1 MFMSQS
7 SKIKQEIKCY
17 GLEMPTRSSSRE
29 WNGRKSGNFW
39 PRDCSFLCKQLELGL
54 RGYK

>member
-1 MFMSQS
+1 MSQS

-17 GLEMPTRSSSRE
+17 GLEMPTRNSSRE